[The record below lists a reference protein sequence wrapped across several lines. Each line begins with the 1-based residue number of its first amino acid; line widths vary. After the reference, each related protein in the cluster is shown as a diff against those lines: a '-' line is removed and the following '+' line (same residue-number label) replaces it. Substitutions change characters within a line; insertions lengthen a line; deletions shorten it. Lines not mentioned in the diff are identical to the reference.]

1 MKDKK
6 SQEEIIQVFNSMRN
20 EHEQHLGRLQRE
32 KETNKE
38 TEGQIQAEERQ
49 LIKIRESLQ
58 GCDEEVKV
66 SEGQVAI
73 LANQLSAFATE
84 L

>member
-1 MKDKK
+1 M
-6 SQEEIIQVFNSMRN
+6 
-20 EHEQHLGRLQRE
+20 LQRE
-32 KETNKE
+32 KENTKD
-38 TEGQIQAEERQ
+38 TEGQIQAEERS

-58 GCDEEVKV
+58 SADEEVKV

>member
-1 MKDKK
+1 MQYGNAKSWLERKK
-6 SQEEIIQVFNSMRN
+6 N
-20 EHEQHLGRLQRE
+20 EHEQHLQRLQRE

-38 TEGQIQAEERQ
+38 TEGQIQAEERG

-58 GCDEEVKV
+58 SADEEVKV